1 MRADKARNREIVLAA
16 AGRLFDA
23 ANDPDEVSMDAV
35 AAAAGVGKGTLFRGF
50 GDRLGLVRAL
60 YEQRSAQ
67 EFAARPVGDDGDPAE
82 RALELLTRTWRFKER
97 HRVLG
102 LAFERAGH
110 GSPYTNAGYDWWHA
124 ELAGLIAAAR
134 ADAPAGFL
142 AHALL
147 AAVRSDLVEHL
158 RGRPD
163 TDVHAGL
170 QDLVRSVFR
179 DGKQR

>member
-1 MRADKARNREIVLAA
+1 MRSDKARNREIVLAA

-50 GDRLGLVRAL
+50 GDRLGLMRAL
-60 YEQRSAQ
+60 YEERSAH
-67 EFAARPVGDDGDPAE
+67 EFATRPAGDDGDPAE
-82 RALELLTRTWRFKER
+82 LALELLTGTWQFKER

-110 GSPYTNAGYDWWHA
+110 GSPYANAGYDRWHA
-124 ELAGLIAAAR
+124 ELARLITIAR
-134 ADAPAGFL
+134 PDAPADFL

-158 RGRPD
+158 RGHPE

-170 QDLVRSVFR
+170 RDLVRSVLHDVR
-179 DGKQR
+179 